1 MVTINNST
9 IKKFQYSD
17 AIQRRYWD
25 QKYVFETFQQNAAT
39 SKVGGGAAG
48 GTAGNNNVLILPTTA
63 FEYSILGTQT
73 ITAPVITA
81 AGLNLGSM
89 DQTATDG
96 LELNHG
102 ILSSQIP
109 SFITGTDP
117 AFFLR
122 CRFSIADV
130 SGTNDCACG
139 FRIVAAN
146 QANIDDYTNMAV
158 LNIISG
164 DIKIETI
171 IGNAATV
178 TTDTTQNWLD
188 TETHE
193 LMILVDDTGNVTY
206 TIDGQ
211 PPTVTAAYQF
221 INGTNVMPFFYFLQD
236 TDIAGAVPIMI
247 WECGHQTPTQNVN
260 PN

>member
-9 IKKFQYSD
+9 IKQFQYSD
-17 AIQRRYWD
+17 SIQRRYWD
-25 QKYVFETFQQNAAT
+25 PKYVYENFQQNGAT

-81 AGLNLGSM
+81 AGLNIGSM
-89 DQTATDG
+89 DQTDNDG

-109 SFITGTDP
+109 SFITGTDDP
-117 AFFLR
+117 FFLR
-122 CRFSIADV
+122 CRFSIAV
-130 SGTNDCACG
+130 VAGTDDCAVG
-139 FRIVAAN
+139 FRQVAAN
-146 QANIDDYTNMAV
+146 QANIDDYNNMAV
-158 LNIISG
+158 LNVISG

-171 IGNAATV
+171 LANAATV
-178 TTDTTQNWLD
+178 TTDTTQNWAN

-193 LMILVDDTGNVTY
+193 LMILVDEMGNVTY

-221 INGTNVMPFFYFLQD
+221 PAGTNVMPFFYFLQ
-236 TDIAGAVPIMI
+236 TASIAGAVPIMI
-247 WECGHQTPTQNVN
+247 WECGHQTVTQNVN